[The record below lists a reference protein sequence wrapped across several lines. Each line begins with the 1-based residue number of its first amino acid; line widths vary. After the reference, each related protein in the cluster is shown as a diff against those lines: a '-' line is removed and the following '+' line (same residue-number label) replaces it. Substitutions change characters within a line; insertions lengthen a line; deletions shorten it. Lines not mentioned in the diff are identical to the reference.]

1 MRLHTS
7 ASTRWSVIALVLLGL
22 SGCSGSDKEPDR
34 TTTDISTSG
43 NNSGTDS
50 SGGTTAGN
58 NSAGD
63 TSAGNTS
70 AGDTTIGSTSSGE
83 FVLQSVAPLN
93 LVEGSV
99 DGVNIPIVLDRTNG
113 HNKNV
118 TVTIAG
124 ASDEDERFV
133 TFNTDSAQ
141 LNGSETNGSI
151 NLNLAIDDLPI
162 MTQQRT
168 YFVDASDGTDT
179 ARIPVEINISPINA
193 PDVYLLIGQS
203 NMVGFSGDGTKLVGP
218 NGPDEPHPRIFQLN
232 ATKNN
237 QFEVFTNET
246 AFKSRSSNI
255 IEANPIVRAEDPLH
269 IPVDP
274 NNTSGKTLSY
284 IGLGLS
290 FAKEALK
297 NTENNIVL
305 VPAAWSGSAF
315 CFNDDGP
322 NGQWNAQETDNPNF
336 GNTWLFDR
344 AVTRTN
350 IALAET
356 GGVLRGILWHQGESD
371 SNSRCAGEYLANLER
386 LAKELRLQIN
396 PDRRGVGLRQPDAN
410 LPFVLGTMSR
420 GADENGD
427 LSNFWPDKQLID
439 DAHRILPS
447 KIRHAA
453 LTISDDLTPA
463 NGYPC
468 GNENC
473 IHYGPA
479 ALREMGRR
487 YYEALQ
493 RAVANP

>member
-1 MRLHTS
+1 VAQIPL
-7 ASTRWSVIALVLLGL
+7 VIHQV
-22 SGCSGSDKEPDR
+22 ER
-34 TTTDISTSG
+34 QR
-43 NNSGTDS
+43 
-50 SGGTTAGN
+50 
-58 NSAGD
+58 
-63 TSAGNTS
+63 TSAGGTAAGGTS
-70 AGDTTIGSTSSGE
+70 TGGTSSGE

-93 LVEGSV
+93 LAEGSGNGV
-99 DGVNIPIVLDRTNG
+99 DIPIILDRKNG

-118 TVTIAG
+118 AVSIKGVTDA
-124 ASDEDERFV
+124 DERLV
-133 TFNTDSAQ
+133 TFNTDLAQ
-141 LNGSETNGSI
+141 LNGTVTTGTI
-151 NLNLAIDDLPI
+151 NLNLAIDNVPI
-162 MTQQRT
+162 STQQRT
-168 YFVDASDGTDT
+168 FNIDATDGTNT
-179 ARIPVEINISPINA
+179 TQIQVQVNISPVDA

-203 NMVGFSGDGTKLVGP
+203 NMVGFSGDGTKLAGA

-232 ATKNN
+232 ATKND
-237 QFEVFTNET
+237 QFGVFTNEA
-246 AFKSRSSNI
+246 AFKSISSNV
-255 IEANPIVRAEDPLH
+255 IESNRIVRAEDPLH
-269 IPVDP
+269 IPLDP
-274 NNTSGKTLSY
+274 SNTSGKTLSY

-297 NTENNIVL
+297 NTEKNIVL

-315 CFNDDGP
+315 CENDDGP
-322 NGQWNAQETDNPNF
+322 IGQWNAHESSNPNL

-344 AVTRTN
+344 AVTRAN
-350 IALAET
+350 LALAET

-371 SNSRCAGEYLANLER
+371 ANNRCAGEYLANLES

-420 GADENGD
+420 GIDENGD
-427 LSNFWPDKQLID
+427 LSNFWTEKQLID

-447 KIRHAA
+447 KINHAA

-463 NGYPC
+463 NGFPC
-468 GNENC
+468 GNDNC

-487 YYEALQ
+487 YYEALL